1 MRHGWVVCGCA
12 VLQEADEHATLEEIL
27 SIQLTRQKL
36 EQWHNEVGR
45 R

>member
-1 MRHGWVVCGCA
+1 MGGLSALCHA

-36 EQWHNEVGR
+36 EQWHNEVGG
-45 R
+45 